1 MKVLENKEYMCTVK
15 EKLKEIK
22 QSYKNLNPKLIID

>member
-1 MKVLENKEYMCTVK
+1 MENKDYMAILK

-22 QSYKNLNPKLIID
+22 QFYKNLNLSLSLTG